1 MSTISSCRSIEN
13 KHDVYRGKHSMKKC
27 TQLKIIHFKKKKM
40 EFLTKEKQE
49 SYENA
54 KIYHICKKI
63 EKKYFRDNTVK
74 LEIIVI
80 TQGGM

>member
-1 MSTISSCRSIEN
+1 
-13 KHDVYRGKHSMKKC
+13 
-27 TQLKIIHFKKKKM
+27 M

-63 EKKYFRDNTVK
+63 EKNIS
-74 LEIIVI
+74 EIIW
-80 TQGGM
+80 